1 MAWRTPKDGVYV
13 LTYRNDRNRATLR
26 VTATPKENKL
36 EVLFNEIDC
45 SLSYRSVLSINQSIN
60 QNAMN
65 YDLNLQ
71 EYLKESEKREP
82 RTVDFKRDTG
92 TRKVN
97 APIQGAYN
105 QSLSLGNY
113 PPKNLINP
121 PNNFNNPFGGEE
133 YVGPSSII
141 FNQPTTPY

>member
-1 MAWRTPKDGVYV
+1 MTWRTPQDGVY
-13 LTYRNDRNRATLR
+13 LFTYRNDRNRATLR
-26 VTATPKENKL
+26 VTAIPKENVL

-45 SLSYRSVLSINQSIN
+45 SLSYRSVLNINQPIN

-92 TRKVN
+92 TRKVD
-97 APIQGAYN
+97 APIQGAYS
-105 QSLSLGNY
+105 QPFPLGSY
-113 PPKNLINP
+113 PPKNLVNP
-121 PNNFNNPFGGEE
+121 PDNFSNPFGGE
-133 YVGPSSII
+133 
-141 FNQPTTPY
+141 